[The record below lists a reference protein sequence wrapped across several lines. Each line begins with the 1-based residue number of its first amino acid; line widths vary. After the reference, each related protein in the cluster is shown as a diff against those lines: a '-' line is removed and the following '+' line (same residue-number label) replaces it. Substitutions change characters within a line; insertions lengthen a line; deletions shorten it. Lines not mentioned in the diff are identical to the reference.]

1 MAHANDG
8 GGSIRIPAAACGAVG
23 LKPSR
28 GRTTPGP
35 DFADPLLGLGIEFA
49 VTRTVR
55 DSARLLDAVHGAEPG
70 DRYLLPGPVRSF
82 AEHAAAGSRPLRIA
96 VTATPMDAGRAV
108 DPECVAAVNHVAERL
123 AEMGHIVE
131 EAAPELDVAAF
142 DQANLDAWCS
152 FLADAVLGASA
163 QLGVQASREHLE
175 ATTLACVEYGKTLS
189 AFDIYAADRVFNQT
203 TRAVA
208 GFLTRYDVLLTPT
221 TSAPP
226 IPLGHLDADDAS
238 LSAREWYDRI
248 FDYGSFTA
256 LFNVTGMPA
265 ISLPLA
271 QSAAGLPIGIQF
283 AGRHG
288 DEATLLALAGD
299 LERAMPWADRR
310 SAVHAGR

>member
-1 MAHANDG
+1 MD
-8 GGSIRIPAAACGAVG
+8 
-23 LKPSR
+23 
-28 GRTTPGP
+28 
-35 DFADPLLGLGIEFA
+35 
-49 VTRTVR
+49 TV
-55 DSARLLDAVHGAEPG
+55 
-70 DRYLLPGPVRSF
+70 
-82 AEHAAAGSRPLRIA
+82 
-96 VTATPMDAGRAV
+96 RAV
-108 DPECVAAVNHVAERL
+108 DPECVAAVNHMAERL

-142 DQANLDAWCS
+142 DKANLDAWCS

-221 TSAPP
+221 TSTPP

-265 ISLPLA
+265 ISLPPA
-271 QSAAGLPIGIQF
+271 ESAAGLPIGIQF

-310 SAVHAGR
+310 PAVHAGR